1 MPRPAN
7 IAFSRPSFVDKI
19 HTKPAVPANALAK
32 ATRIPKKIINII
44 IDVTII
50 PI

>member
-44 IDVTII
+44 IDVTVI